1 MRVCNWPAVEIWGGT
16 WYVEAMDWRLL
27 RPALCSLVLAVAH
40 AADANCRGE
49 APAYDLKGAQATD
62 RDESSGTTVDLN
74 CKIVWLFDPL
84 NG

>member
-1 MRVCNWPAVEIWGGT
+1 MARRRDLGGN
-16 WYVEAMDWRLL
+16 VDAMAWRLL

-49 APAYDLKGAQATD
+49 APAYDLEGAQATD

-74 CKIVWLFDPL
+74 CTFVWLFDPL